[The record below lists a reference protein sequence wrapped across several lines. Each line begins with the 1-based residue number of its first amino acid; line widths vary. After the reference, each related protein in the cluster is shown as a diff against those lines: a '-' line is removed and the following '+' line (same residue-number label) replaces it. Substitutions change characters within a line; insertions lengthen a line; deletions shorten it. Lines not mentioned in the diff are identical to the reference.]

1 MKKAYLNK
9 APPAEP
15 GLDEALG
22 HPSGGVGGRA
32 VDLGVVLAAEGA
44 AAVRAPPAVRVD
56 DDLAAGE
63 AGVAHRTADDE
74 VPARVDVVLGI
85 LVQVPFAE

>member
-1 MKKAYLNK
+1 MQAYLNK
-9 APPAEP
+9 APPGKP

-22 HPSGGVGGRA
+22 DPSGGVGGRA

-63 AGVAHRTADDE
+63 AGVAHRAADDE